1 TRSRFDTGTRAG
13 RTELVNN
20 RAGPLQLSRG
30 GRGRIHR
37 RRRRHPDRGA
47 IPRQAARG
55 IVAVGVRELHLPG
68 ELAPGR
74 AVQGH
79 IRQRRIELEQLRN
92 RVARGHRG
100 LRGDRLGPRDAHPDH
115 HRPAR
120 HEAGDLVTDL
130 RSWPRQWNEAAM
142 RRLVQRY
149 EPSQPS
155 RWTLF
160 GMLAL
165 GLVAGAA
172 VGGYAVSQRSRFE
185 RLPELALRVRE
196 MRAGRRLQDDGE
208 ATVVAVSSNPRRKA
222 TSEA

>member
-1 TRSRFDTGTRAG
+1 
-13 RTELVNN
+13 
-20 RAGPLQLSRG
+20 
-30 GRGRIHR
+30 
-37 RRRRHPDRGA
+37 
-47 IPRQAARG
+47 
-55 IVAVGVRELHLPG
+55 
-68 ELAPGR
+68 
-74 AVQGH
+74 
-79 IRQRRIELEQLRN
+79 
-92 RVARGHRG
+92 
-100 LRGDRLGPRDAHPDH
+100 
-115 HRPAR
+115 
-120 HEAGDLVTDL
+120 
-130 RSWPRQWNEAAM
+130 M

-155 RWTLF
+155 RWPLF